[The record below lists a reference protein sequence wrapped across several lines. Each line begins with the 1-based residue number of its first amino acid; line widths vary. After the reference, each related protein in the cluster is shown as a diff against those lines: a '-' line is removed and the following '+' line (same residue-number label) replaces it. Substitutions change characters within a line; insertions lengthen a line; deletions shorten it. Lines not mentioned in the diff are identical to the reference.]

1 MTTRGS
7 PVTAEPAAGGT
18 LVSPRLNIH
27 SNIHRYW
34 VTAVVTFAF
43 AGWALGTPWR
53 AGLGWVIAGSVVVWR
68 TALVRLAEID
78 GGQLL
83 VRNVLTTR
91 RLAPE
96 AIDRLA
102 VADYNLDTRG
112 HSRIVEVHRKPAGR
126 RFALKR
132 IQCAAT
138 MTCSADRA
146 AATSQALA
154 VWADAHGIR
163 CDVDPHQL
171 VSGLSGLA
179 PLPPESRCDA
189 LLTAGARRLQ
199 RELRHAPG
207 QHRNPAPEPRPNP
220 IGSADPADLVAAMTM
235 AYAQV
240 DAEARRIATRGGIDE
255 PDLHRLVLRAR
266 SARLV
271 HRSATAAIEEV
282 VALHRMVS
290 RGELVPTRSQAR
302 RYVELVDDELIAL
315 RLPPRG

>member
-1 MTTRGS
+1 MTTQRA
-7 PVTAEPAAGGT
+7 TGGT
-18 LVSPRLNIH
+18 LARPRLNIH

-34 VTAVVTFAF
+34 LTALVTLAF
-43 AGWALGTPWR
+43 TGWALGTPWP
-53 AGLGWVIAGSVVVWR
+53 GPIGWVVAGSVAVWR
-68 TALVRLAEID
+68 IALVRLAETD
-78 GGQLL
+78 EGHLL

-102 VADYNLDTRG
+102 VADYDLDTRG
-112 HSRIVEVHRKPAGR
+112 HSRIVEVHRKPRGR
-126 RFALKR
+126 RFTRKQ

-138 MTCSADRA
+138 MTYSADRA
-146 AATSQALA
+146 AATSRALA

-179 PLPPESRCDA
+179 PLTPESRWDA

-207 QHRNPAPEPRPNP
+207 PHRNRAPGPRLDR
-220 IGSADPADLVAAMTM
+220 IASTDPADLVAAVTM

-240 DAEARRIATRGGIDE
+240 DTEARRIATRGGIDE
-255 PDLHRLVLRAR
+255 PDLHRLVLLAR

-290 RGELVPTRSQAR
+290 KGELVPTPSQAR

-315 RLPPRG
+315 RLA